1 MASKSTSSSSK
12 SDPDQITLISE
23 EGDSFKIS
31 RAAALRSGTIK
42 STLQGTFVESE
53 TNTVNLQIRSPVLEK
68 VVEYLEWAHKFSGA
82 SEGTRVPDF
91 EKQIPPELALE
102 LLMTADFLDV

>member
-1 MASKSTSSSSK
+1 MWQSTNPLTPPPSPASPPPLLS
-12 SDPDQITLISE
+12 LV
-23 EGDSFKIS
+23 SFNPLS
-31 RAAALRSGTIK
+31 
-42 STLQGTFVESE
+42 
-53 TNTVNLQIRSPVLEK
+53 SPVLEK
-68 VVEYLEWAHKFSGA
+68 VVEYLEWAHKYSGA

>member
-1 MASKSTSSSSK
+1 M
-12 SDPDQITLISE
+12 SE

-53 TNTVNLQIRSPVLEK
+53 TNTVNLQIR
-68 VVEYLEWAHKFSGA
+68 
-82 SEGTRVPDF
+82 
-91 EKQIPPELALE
+91 
-102 LLMTADFLDV
+102 

>member
-1 MASKSTSSSSK
+1 MATTSLILTLTLFAPSPSSSLS
-12 SDPDQITLISE
+12 
-23 EGDSFKIS
+23 
-31 RAAALRSGTIK
+31 
-42 STLQGTFVESE
+42 
-53 TNTVNLQIRSPVLEK
+53 SPVLEK